1 MKGASHRLA
10 DAWPAKPK
18 ARKAKTG
25 IARARCIPSPSVR
38 TATLAS
44 YILCPARVTNQPEK
58 GYQYLTGGR
67 SGQPVIQSADKP
79 LAQLLRTLIV
89 FLLGTKNT
97 VTGIAQAG
105 NNITVRIKVA
115 IDGRGKYLDIGMC
128 RLDRVDA
135 FGRRHQ

>member
-1 MKGASHRLA
+1 
-10 DAWPAKPK
+10 
-18 ARKAKTG
+18 
-25 IARARCIPSPSVR
+25 
-38 TATLAS
+38 
-44 YILCPARVTNQPEK
+44 ARVTNQPEK

-135 FGRRHQ
+135 FGRRHQNQGANGATTRFLEHVDGGNHGPACRSEEHTS